1 MSKPFVNWDE
11 LAWVYNLISEVHKNV
26 ETRKKNYPKAAQ
38 TSYSDE
44 NSQDDYCKLLIF
56 KHTRLINRK

>member
-26 ETRKKNYPKAAQ
+26 ETRKKIILKQ
-38 TSYSDE
+38 
-44 NSQDDYCKLLIF
+44 L
-56 KHTRLINRK
+56 KHLTRMKIARMTIASC